1 MEKSLIEVKRIAKD
15 IEDIVIQWATDIA
28 KAANAV
34 ASITLAVNE
43 TNNPDLSRES
53 ALKKIKSAD
62 IEVIR
67 LK

>member
-1 MEKSLIEVKRIAKD
+1 MAAIA
-15 IEDIVIQWATDIA
+15 WASMNKNNSITDIA

-34 ASITLAVNE
+34 ASMTLAVNE

>member
-1 MEKSLIEVKRIAKD
+1 MAAIAWASLDKNNSL
-15 IEDIVIQWATDIA
+15 TDIA

-34 ASITLAVNE
+34 ASMTLAVNE